1 MRCSSASPAR
11 LSNRCNDV
19 SPAQSDTRSGV
30 RYTSVAI
37 FLHWIMA
44 VGILALL
51 VLGLT
56 MTHVT
61 LPLMRK
67 FQLYQLHKSI
77 GITILLAA
85 FVRLAWRLTHR
96 PPPLPTHMTLRE
108 RSAAEGAHV
117 LLYVFL
123 FGLPLTGWALVS
135 ASVLNVPTLLYG
147 HIHWPHL
154 PFLST
159 LPHKG
164 PVAAVLKQAHR
175 YAAWFLIA
183 IVLGHAL
190 AALRHHWV
198 QRDEVLRRMLP
209 FTGGK
214 LAASGRAPGLSSP
227 AAPSARAE

>member
-1 MRCSSASPAR
+1 LNRRNDLSPAE
-11 LSNRCNDV
+11 SN
-19 SPAQSDTRSGV
+19 ARSAV

-37 FLHWIMA
+37 FLHWIIA

-85 FVRLAWRLTHR
+85 FVRLAWRITHR
-96 PPPLPTHMTLRE
+96 PPPLPTHMTATE
-108 RSAAEGAHV
+108 RSAAEGGHLV
-117 LLYVFL
+117 LYILL

-154 PFLST
+154 PFLSN
-159 LPHKG
+159 LPHKA
-164 PVAAVLKQAHR
+164 PVEAVLKQVHR
-175 YAAWFLIA
+175 YAAWFFSA

-190 AALRHHWV
+190 AALRHHFV

-209 FTGGK
+209 FTSGGK
-214 LAASGRAPGLSSP
+214 PFASRRVRGLSTP

>member
-1 MRCSSASPAR
+1 MSPAE
-11 LSNRCNDV
+11 SN
-19 SPAQSDTRSGV
+19 ARSGP

-44 VGILALL
+44 AGILALL

-67 FQLYQLHKSI
+67 FHLYQLHKSI

-96 PPPLPTHMTLRE
+96 PPPLPAHMTTNE
-108 RSAAEGAHV
+108 RSAAEGGHA
-117 LLYVFL
+117 LLYILL
-123 FGLPLTGWALVS
+123 FGLPLSGWALVS
-135 ASVLNVPTLLYG
+135 ASVRNVPTLLYG

-154 PFLST
+154 PFLSG
-159 LPHKG
+159 LSHKA
-164 PVAAVLKQAHR
+164 PVEAGLEQVHR

-183 IVLGHAL
+183 VVLGHAV
-190 AALRHHWV
+190 AALRHHFV

-209 FTGGK
+209 FTGGERW
-214 LAASGRAPGLSSP
+214 ASRRARRRARGLSSP
-227 AAPSARAE
+227 AAPGTQAE

>member
-1 MRCSSASPAR
+1 
-11 LSNRCNDV
+11 LNNRRSDV
-19 SPAQSDTRSGV
+19 SPAQSDTRSGA
-30 RYTSVAI
+30 RYTSVSI

-51 VLGLT
+51 ILGLT

-96 PPPLPTHMTLRE
+96 PPPLPPHMTRRE
-108 RSAAEGAHV
+108 RSAAQGGHV
-117 LLYVFL
+117 LLYIL
-123 FGLPLTGWALVS
+123 LLGLPFTGWALVS

-147 HIHWPHL
+147 HMHWPHL
-154 PFLST
+154 PFLAS
-159 LPHKG
+159 LPHKA
-164 PVAAVLKQAHR
+164 PIEALLKRVHR

-183 IVLGHAL
+183 IVIGHAV
-190 AALRHHWV
+190 AALRHHFV
-198 QRDEVLRRMLP
+198 QRDDVLRRMLP
-209 FTGGK
+209 FAGGTSPTSRRPRGWRPA
-214 LAASGRAPGLSSP
+214 AASRARP
-227 AAPSARAE
+227 E

>member
-1 MRCSSASPAR
+1 MSLAE
-11 LSNRCNDV
+11 SN
-19 SPAQSDTRSGV
+19 TRSGA
-30 RYTSVAI
+30 RYTSIAI

-44 VGILALL
+44 VGILVLL

-67 FQLYQLHKSI
+67 FHLYQLHKSI

-85 FVRLAWRLTHR
+85 FVRLAWRVTHR
-96 PPPLPTHMTLRE
+96 PPPLPAHMTKNE
-108 RSAAEGAHV
+108 RSAAEGGHAV
-117 LLYVFL
+117 LYILL

-154 PFLST
+154 PFLSS
-159 LPHKG
+159 LSHKA
-164 PVAAVLKQAHR
+164 PVEAGLKQLHR
-175 YAAWFLIA
+175 YAGWFLIA
-183 IVLGHAL
+183 VVLGHAV
-190 AALRHHWV
+190 AALRHHFV

-214 LAASGRAPGLSSP
+214 RRASTRARELSSP
-227 AAPSARAE
+227 AAPSIQAE

>member
-1 MRCSSASPAR
+1 MSLAESNTSSGA
-11 LSNRCNDV
+11 
-19 SPAQSDTRSGV
+19 

-67 FQLYQLHKSI
+67 FHLYQLHKSI

-96 PPPLPTHMTLRE
+96 PPPLPAHMTTNE
-108 RSAAEGAHV
+108 RSAAEGGHAV
-117 LLYVFL
+117 LYILL

-135 ASVLNVPTLLYG
+135 SSVLNVPTLLYG

-154 PFLST
+154 PFLSG
-159 LPHKG
+159 LSHKA
-164 PVAAVLKQAHR
+164 PVEAALKQVHR

-183 IVLGHAL
+183 VVLGHAV
-190 AALRHHWV
+190 AALRHHFV

-214 LAASGRAPGLSSP
+214 RRAPTRAPELSSP
-227 AAPSARAE
+227 AAPSSQVE

>member
-11 LSNRCNDV
+11 LNRRNDV
-19 SPAQSDTRSGV
+19 SPAESNARSSA

-37 FLHWIMA
+37 FLHWIIA
-44 VGILALL
+44 AGILALL

-85 FVRLAWRLTHR
+85 FVRLAWRITHR
-96 PPPLPTHMTLRE
+96 PPPMPTHMTATE
-108 RSAAEGAHV
+108 RSAAEGGHLV
-117 LLYVFL
+117 LYILL

-154 PFLST
+154 PFLSS
-159 LPHKG
+159 LPHKA
-164 PVAAVLKQAHR
+164 PVEAVLKQAHR
-175 YAAWFLIA
+175 YAAWFLMA
-183 IVLGHAL
+183 IVLGHVL
-190 AALRHHWV
+190 AALRHHFL

-209 FTGGK
+209 FTSGK
-214 LAASGRAPGLSSP
+214 PFASRRARELSSP

>member
-1 MRCSSASPAR
+1 M
-11 LSNRCNDV
+11 
-19 SPAQSDTRSGV
+19 SPAQSNTRSGA

-44 VGILALL
+44 AGILALL

-67 FQLYQLHKSI
+67 FHLYQLHKSI

-96 PPPLPTHMTLRE
+96 PPPLPAHMTTNE
-108 RSAAEGAHV
+108 RSAAEGGHA
-117 LLYVFL
+117 LLYILL

-154 PFLST
+154 PFLSS
-159 LPHKG
+159 LPHKASVEAILEG
-164 PVAAVLKQAHR
+164 VHR

-183 IVLGHAL
+183 VVAGHGA
-190 AALRHHWV
+190 AALRHHFV

-209 FTGGK
+209 FTGGEPRSTR
-214 LAASGRAPGLSSP
+214 LTRELS
-227 AAPSARAE
+227 

>member
-1 MRCSSASPAR
+1 M
-11 LSNRCNDV
+11 
-19 SPAQSDTRSGV
+19 SPAQSNTRSGA

-44 VGILALL
+44 VGILGLL
-51 VLGLT
+51 IVGLT
-56 MTHVT
+56 MTHAT

-67 FQLYQLHKSI
+67 FHLYQLHKSI

-96 PPPLPTHMTLRE
+96 PPPLPAHMTTNE
-108 RSAAEGAHV
+108 RSAAEGGHA
-117 LLYVFL
+117 LLYILL

-154 PFLST
+154 PFLSS
-159 LPHKG
+159 LPHKA
-164 PVAAVLKQAHR
+164 PVEAILEGVHR
-175 YAAWFLIA
+175 YSAWFLIA
-183 IVLGHAL
+183 VVAGHGA
-190 AALRHHWV
+190 AALRHHFV

-209 FTGGK
+209 FTGGEPRSTR
-214 LAASGRAPGLSSP
+214 LTRELS
-227 AAPSARAE
+227 

>member
-1 MRCSSASPAR
+1 MRCNSTSPVR
-11 LSNRCNDV
+11 LNNRCSEV
-19 SPAQSDTRSGV
+19 SPAQSNTRSGA

-44 VGILALL
+44 VGILGLL
-51 VLGLT
+51 IVGLT
-56 MTHVT
+56 MTHAT

-67 FQLYQLHKSI
+67 FHLYQLHKSI

-96 PPPLPTHMTLRE
+96 PPPLPAHMTTGE
-108 RSAAEGAHV
+108 RSAAEGGHA
-117 LLYVFL
+117 LLYILL

-154 PFLST
+154 PFLSS
-159 LPHKG
+159 LPHKA
-164 PVAAVLKQAHR
+164 PVEAVLKQAHR
-175 YAAWFLIA
+175 YGAWLLTA
-183 IVLGHAL
+183 VVLGHAL
-190 AALRHHWV
+190 AALRHHFV

-209 FTGGK
+209 FAGGEPHSTR
-214 LAASGRAPGLSSP
+214 LTRELS
-227 AAPSARAE
+227 